1 MEIPPLIKVLRASQ
15 NMEKTFTL
23 SKKELKYILN
33 TLEHTF
39 NEDKFFMIHK
49 ELIEKF
55 KNTNN

>member
-1 MEIPPLIKVLRASQ
+1 
-15 NMEKTFTL
+15 MEKTFTL